1 MRFFLLKAAC
11 FSGGLE
17 VQGAAFLP
25 ILRVSRFDGDIEE
38 RPHADGCAM
47 YETVGWAIAIS
58 AVSLVALHVLLVLGA
73 MSAIQLMDA
82 LGRSR
87 QPDSP

>member
-1 MRFFLLKAAC
+1 
-11 FSGGLE
+11 
-17 VQGAAFLP
+17 
-25 ILRVSRFDGDIEE
+25 
-38 RPHADGCAM
+38 M

-58 AVSLVALHVLLVLGA
+58 AVSLVALHVLLVLGV

-82 LGRSR
+82 FGRSR